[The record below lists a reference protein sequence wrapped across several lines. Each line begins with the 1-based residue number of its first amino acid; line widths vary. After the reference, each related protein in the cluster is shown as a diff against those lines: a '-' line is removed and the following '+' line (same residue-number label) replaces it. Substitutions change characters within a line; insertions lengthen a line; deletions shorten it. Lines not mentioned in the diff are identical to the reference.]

1 MCVFVRANGG
11 VFLSIDGSIAGAER
25 GILAFFADLGALPV
39 SLFNQ
44 KILTVGDGNLSFS
57 AALATAIGG
66 ANITATTYEPERQI
80 LKTHPET
87 ITNVQARRLVCL

>member
-1 MCVFVRANGG
+1 MGRLPVPNGE
-11 VFLSIDGSIAGAER
+11 FLP
-25 GILAFFADLGALPV
+25 LFADLGALPV

-87 ITNVQARRLVCL
+87 ITNVQARQLVCL